1 MTQQIPFLLPEFLTN
16 PEQRCPCVLLVD
28 TSSSMSGKP
37 IHQINACLKLFKEEI
52 MSDGMARQRIELAL
66 ITFGGSVHL
75 ASDFQSPDF
84 FTPPIL
90 TADGN
95 TPMGEAVELGL
106 EMLDKRKQVYKQAGI
121 PYYRPWIFLISD
133 GAPTDEWE
141 YIAQKAR
148 AGDSDNNKKFCFF
161 SVGVEGADLNILS
174 KFSNPNRPPL
184 RLKGLC
190 FRELF
195 MWLSAS
201 LIGISN
207 SQVGEAVSLPSP
219 SGWTVV

>member
-28 TSSSMSGKP
+28 TSGSMSGSP
-37 IHQINACLKLFKEEI
+37 IDQINACLKLFKEEI
-52 MSDGMARQRIELAL
+52 TSDGMARQRIELAL

-75 ASDFQSPDF
+75 VSDFQSPELF
-84 FTPPIL
+84 NPPVL

-95 TPMGEAVELGL
+95 TPMGEAVELGI
-106 EMLDKRKQVYKQAGI
+106 EMLDKRKQLYKQAGI
-121 PYYRPWIFLISD
+121 AYYRPWIFLISD

-141 YIAQKAR
+141 YVAQKAR
-148 AGDSDNNKKFCFF
+148 TGDSDHNKKFCFF
-161 SVGVEGADLNILS
+161 SVGVDGADLNILN
-174 KFSNPNRPPL
+174 KFCNPNRPPM